1 MKLKVKLANVLA
13 YLPNKSDEGAAA
25 YDLAAPVTVELKHGR
40 QIVDLGFQMELPHGY
55 GANIQPRSGFSA
67 KGFEVTL
74 VPRFFFFFPFLH
86 ICTKRVDA
94 DVILGLVDENY
105 RDNVGVIIK
114 SRYRSIFY
122 KAYIARGTRIA
133 QMRISSIPKTEIE
146 QVDELDMSND
156 RGGGFGHS
164 GTKSKK

>member
-1 MKLKVKLANVLA
+1 MKIKVKLDNVLA
-13 YLPNKSDEGAAA
+13 YLPKKSDEGAAA
-25 YDLAAPVTVELKHGR
+25 YDLAAPVTVELKYGR

-55 GANIQPRSGFSA
+55 GANIQSRSGFSA

-74 VPRFFFFFPFLH
+74 VPRFFFPFLH
-86 ICTKRVDA
+86 IHTKRVDA

-105 RDNVGVIIK
+105 RNNVGVIIK

-122 KAYIARGTRIA
+122 KAYIVRGTRIA
-133 QMRISSIPKTEIE
+133 QMRISSIPNTEIE
-146 QVDELDMSND
+146 QVNELDMSND

-164 GTKSKK
+164 GTKSNK

>member
-1 MKLKVKLANVLA
+1 MKIKVKLANGFA

-25 YDLAAPVTVELKHGR
+25 YDLAAPVTVELKRGR

-55 GANIQPRSGFSA
+55 GANIQSRSGFSA

-74 VPRFFFFFPFLH
+74 VPRFYLPFLH
-86 ICTKRVDA
+86 VHTKRVDA

-122 KAYIARGTRIA
+122 RAYIARGTRIA
-133 QMRISSIPKTEIE
+133 QMRISSVPKTEIE
-146 QVDELDMSND
+146 QVNELDMSNN

>member
-40 QIVDLGFQMELPHGY
+40 QIIDLGFKMELPHGY

-74 VPRFFFFFPFLH
+74 VPRFFFPFLH
-86 ICTKRVDA
+86 VHTKRVDA

-105 RDNVGVIIK
+105 RGNVGVIIK

-122 KAYIARGTRIA
+122 KAYISRGTRIA
-133 QMRISSIPKTEIE
+133 QMRISSVPQSEIIQTE
-146 QVDELDMSND
+146 ELDMSND

>member
-1 MKLKVKLANVLA
+1 MKLKVKLANGFA

-74 VPRFFFFFPFLH
+74 VPRFFLPFLH
-86 ICTKRVDA
+86 VHTKRVDA

-105 RDNVGVIIK
+105 RNNVGVIIN

-133 QMRISSIPKTEIE
+133 QMRISSVPQSEIIQTE
-146 QVDELDMSND
+146 ELDMSND
-156 RGGGFGHS
+156 RGGGYGHS
-164 GTKSKK
+164 GTKSEK

>member
-1 MKLKVKLANVLA
+1 MKIKVMLANVLA
-13 YLPNKSDEGAAA
+13 YIPKKSDEGAAA
-25 YDLAAPVTVELKHGR
+25 YDLAAPMTERLKYGR
-40 QIVDLGFQMELPHGY
+40 QIIDLGFKMELPHGY

-74 VPRFFFFFPFLH
+74 VPRFLFSFLRQRV
-86 ICTKRVDA
+86 KRVDA
-94 DVILGLVDENY
+94 DVLLGLVDENY
-105 RDNVGVIIK
+105 RGNVGVIIK

-133 QMRISSIPKTEIE
+133 QMRISSVPQSEIIQTE
-146 QVDELDMSND
+146 ELDMSND

>member
-1 MKLKVKLANVLA
+1 MKVKVMLANVLA
-13 YLPNKSDEGAAA
+13 YIPKKSDEGAAA
-25 YDLAAPVTVELKHGR
+25 YDLAAPMTERLKYGR
-40 QIVDLGFQMELPHGY
+40 QIIDLGFKMELPHGY

-74 VPRFFFFFPFLH
+74 VPRFCLPFLH
-86 ICTKRVDA
+86 VHTKRVDA

-105 RDNVGVIIK
+105 RGNVGVIIK

-133 QMRISSIPKTEIE
+133 QMRISSVPQSEIIQTE
-146 QVDELDMSND
+146 ELDMSNN

-164 GTKSKK
+164 GTKSNK

>member
-1 MKLKVKLANVLA
+1 MKIKVKLTNGFA
-13 YLPNKSDEGAAA
+13 YLPKKSDDGAAA
-25 YDLAAPVTVELKHGR
+25 YDLAAPVGVELKHGR

-74 VPRFFFFFPFLH
+74 VPRFYLPFLH
-86 ICTKRVDA
+86 VHTKRVDA
-94 DVILGLVDENY
+94 DVMLGLVDENY
-105 RDNVGVIIK
+105 RNNVGVIIN

-122 KAYIARGTRIA
+122 RAYIARGTRIA
-133 QMRISSIPKTEIE
+133 QMRISSIPQTEIE
-146 QVDELDMSND
+146 QVNELDMSND

>member
-1 MKLKVKLANVLA
+1 MKIKVKLADVLA
-13 YLPNKSDEGAAA
+13 YLPKKSDEGAAA
-25 YDLAAPVTVELKHGR
+25 YDLAAPMTVELKRGR

-74 VPRFFFFFPFLH
+74 VPRFCLPFLH
-86 ICTKRVDA
+86 TRTKRVDA

>member
-1 MKLKVKLANVLA
+1 MKIKIKLVNVLA
-13 YLPNKSDEGAAA
+13 YLPKKSDEGAAA
-25 YDLAAPVTVELKHGR
+25 YDLAAPSTVELKYGR
-40 QIVDLGFQMELPHGY
+40 QIVDLGFQMELSHGY
-55 GANIQPRSGFSA
+55 GANIQSRSGFSA

-74 VPRFFFFFPFLH
+74 VPRFFFPFLH
-86 ICTKRVDA
+86 VHTKRIDA

-114 SRYRSIFY
+114 SRYRSVFY

-133 QMRISSIPKTEIE
+133 QMRISSVPKAEIE
-146 QVDELDMSND
+146 QVDELDMSNN

>member
-1 MKLKVKLANVLA
+1 MKMKVKLTNVLA
-13 YLPNKSDEGAAA
+13 YLPKKSDEGAAA
-25 YDLAAPVTVELKHGR
+25 YDLAAPSTVELKYGR

-74 VPRFFFFFPFLH
+74 VPRFFLPFLH
-86 ICTKRVDA
+86 VHIKRVDA

-105 RDNVGVIIK
+105 RNNVGVIIK

>member
-1 MKLKVKLANVLA
+1 MKIKVKLADVLA
-13 YLPNKSDEGAAA
+13 FLPKKSDEGAAA
-25 YDLAAPVTVELKHGR
+25 YDLAAPMTVELKRGR

-74 VPRFFFFFPFLH
+74 VPRFFSPFLH
-86 ICTKRVDA
+86 THTKRVDA

-133 QMRISSIPKTEIE
+133 QMRISSVPQSEIIQTE
-146 QVDELDMSND
+146 ELDMSND
-156 RGGGFGHS
+156 RGGGYGHS
-164 GTKSKK
+164 GTKFKK

>member
-1 MKLKVKLANVLA
+1 MKIKIKLANVLA

-25 YDLAAPVTVELKHGR
+25 YDLAAPVTVELKRGR

-74 VPRFFFFFPFLH
+74 VPRFAFPFLH
-86 ICTKRVDA
+86 VHTKRVDA

-105 RDNVGVIIK
+105 RGNVGVIIK

-122 KAYIARGTRIA
+122 RAYIARGARIA
-133 QMRISSIPKTEIE
+133 QMRISSVPKSEII
-146 QVDELDMSND
+146 QVEELDMSND